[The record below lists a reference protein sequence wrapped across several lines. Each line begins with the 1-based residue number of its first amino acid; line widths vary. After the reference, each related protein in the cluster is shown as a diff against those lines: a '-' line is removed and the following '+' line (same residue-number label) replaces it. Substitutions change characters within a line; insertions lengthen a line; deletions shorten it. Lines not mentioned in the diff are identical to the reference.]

1 MFIWNLLNVMSKIK
15 MAYQRVEKNQIQTR
29 LQNEP
34 RRFIQVIYGPRQV
47 AKTTMVRQILNELN
61 YPHTLVAADAVP
73 ATDRVWI
80 AQQWEMARVKQQLS
94 PDLPYLL
101 VIDEVQK
108 IDNWSEQIKAEW
120 DRDTMEDRDLRV
132 VLLGSSRLML
142 QQGLTESLAGRFD
155 AMYLGHWS
163 YKEMKDA
170 FGLTPEEFIWF
181 GGYPGA
187 VTLKD
192 DEDRWKSYIRDAMLE
207 TSISKDILM
216 LTRVD
221 KPALM
226 KRLFE
231 IGSLYSGQVLS
242 YTKVMGQLADA
253 GNTTTLANY
262 LELLNEA
269 GLLSGLEKYSPNL
282 VRKRSSSPK
291 FMVHNT
297 AIMSGLSNETME
309 TLQADHKAWGRWV
322 ESAVGA
328 HLVNQAFK
336 DRKLSIY
343 YWREGNDAV
352 DFVVEYKKRIIALE
366 VKTSKVR
373 ALSGMN
379 AFVKNYHPEKT
390 FVIGTGGIPWEEFL
404 QLDVLS
410 LYS

>member
-1 MFIWNLLNVMSKIK
+1 MS
-15 MAYQRVEKNQIQTR
+15 YQRSEKNQIQKR
-29 LQNEP
+29 LHDEP
-34 RRFIQVIYGPRQV
+34 RMFIQVIYGPRQV
-47 AKTTMVRQILNELN
+47 GKTTMIRQIMKDINWPN
-61 YPHTLVAADAVP
+61 TLVAADAVP
-73 ATDRVWI
+73 ATDRLWI
-80 AQQWEMARVKQQLS
+80 AQQWENARMKQS
-94 PDLPYLL
+94 TTPDVPYIL

-108 IDNWSEQIKAEW
+108 IYNWSEQVKAEW
-120 DRDTMEDRDLRV
+120 DKDTSEERDIRV

-142 QQGLTESLAGRFD
+142 QQGLTESLAGRFEST
-155 AMYLGHWS
+155 YLGHWS

-170 FGLTPEEFIWF
+170 FGLSPEEFIWY

-187 VTLKD
+187 ILLKE
-192 DEDRWKSYIRDAMLE
+192 DEDRWKNYVRDALLE

-231 IGSLYSGQVLS
+231 IGSSYSGQVLS
-242 YTKVMGQLADA
+242 FTKIMGQLADA

-297 AIMSGLSNETME
+297 AIMSGVSNETMD
-309 TLQADHKAWGRWV
+309 TLQADHRAWGRWV

-336 DRKLSIY
+336 ESQLHIY
-343 YWREGNDAV
+343 YWREGNDEV
-352 DFVVEYKKRIIALE
+352 DFIVEYKKRIIALE
-366 VKTSKVR
+366 VKTSRVGG
-373 ALSGMN
+373 LTGMS
-379 AFVKNYHPEKT
+379 AFNNTYHPEKSL
-390 FVIGTGGIPWEEFL
+390 VVGTDGIPWEEFL
-404 QLDVLS
+404 QMDVLD

>member
-1 MFIWNLLNVMSKIK
+1 MV
-15 MAYQRVEKNQIQTR
+15 YQRKEKAIIQKR
-29 LQNEP
+29 LQEEP

-47 AKTTMVRQILNELN
+47 GKTTLVRQVIKDMNASN
-61 YPHTLVAADAVP
+61 TFVAADAIP
-73 ATDRVWI
+73 AGDRIWI
-80 AQQWEMARVKQQLS
+80 AQQWENARLIQNQNPEIS
-94 PDLPYLL
+94 HLL
-101 VIDEVQK
+101 IIDEVQK
-108 IDNWSEQIKAEW
+108 IDNWSEQVKAEW
-120 DRDTMEDRDLRV
+120 DRDTAEERDIRV
-132 VLLGSSRLML
+132 ILLGSSRLML
-142 QQGLTESLAGRFD
+142 QQGLTESLAGRFE
-155 AMYLGHWS
+155 AIYLGHWS
-163 YKEMKDA
+163 YKEMKEA
-170 FGLTPEEFIWF
+170 FGLTPEEYIWY

-187 VTLKD
+187 ITLME
-192 DEDRWKSYIRDAMLE
+192 DEDRWKNYVRDALLE

-231 IGSLYSGQVLS
+231 IGSAYSGQILS
-242 YTKVMGQLADA
+242 FTKVMGQLADA

-269 GLLSGLEKYSPNL
+269 GLLAGLEKYSPNL

-297 AIMSGLSNETME
+297 AIMSGISNETPE
-309 TLQADHKAWGRWV
+309 TLQADHRAWGRWV

-336 DRKLSIY
+336 EKKLTIY
-343 YWREGNDAV
+343 YWREGNEEV

-366 VKTSKVR
+366 VKTSKVGGL
-373 ALSGMN
+373 AGLN
-379 AFVKNYHPEKT
+379 AFAKQYRPEKSL
-390 FVIGTGGIPWEEFL
+390 VIGTDGIPWEEFL

-410 LYS
+410 LYD

>member
-1 MFIWNLLNVMSKIK
+1 
-15 MAYQRVEKNQIQTR
+15 MAYQRTEKKLIQNR
-29 LQNEP
+29 LDKEP

-47 AKTTMVRQILNELN
+47 GKTTLVRQVIQDLG
-61 YPHTLVAADAVP
+61 YPHMLVAADALP
-73 ATDRVWI
+73 ASDSIWI
-80 AQQWEMARVKQQLS
+80 AQQWENARLKQKLT
-94 PDLPYLL
+94 PNLPYLL

-108 IDNWSEQIKAEW
+108 INNWSEQIKAEW
-120 DRDTMEDRDLRV
+120 DLDTQEDRDIRV
-132 VLLGSSRLML
+132 ILLGSSRLML
-142 QQGLTESLAGRFD
+142 QQGLTESLAGRFE
-155 AMYLGHWS
+155 ATYLGHWS
-163 YKEMKDA
+163 CIEMKDA
-170 FGLTPEEFIWF
+170 FGLTPDEFIWY

-187 VTLKD
+187 ISLKE
-192 DEDRWKSYIRDAMLE
+192 DEDRWRNYVRDALLE

-242 YTKVMGQLADA
+242 FTKVMGQLADA

-269 GLLSGLEKYSPNL
+269 GLLSGIEKYSPNL

-297 AIMSGLSNETME
+297 AIMSGLSSETFE
-309 TLQADHKAWGRWV
+309 TLKAEPKSWGRWV

-328 HLVNQAFK
+328 HLINQSFK
-336 DRKLSIY
+336 DKKIKLY
-343 YWREGNDAV
+343 YWRDANDEV

-366 VKTSKVR
+366 VKTSKVG

-379 AFVKNYHPEKT
+379 AFSKNFHPEKSL
-390 FVIGTGGIPWEEFL
+390 VVGTGGIPWEEFL
-404 QLDVLS
+404 QLDVLDFFS
-410 LYS
+410 

>member
-1 MFIWNLLNVMSKIK
+1 MS
-15 MAYQRVEKNQIQTR
+15 YQRSEKNQIQKR
-29 LQNEP
+29 LHDEP
-34 RRFIQVIYGPRQV
+34 RMFIQVIYGPRQV
-47 AKTTMVRQILNELN
+47 GKTTMIRQIMKDINW
-61 YPHTLVAADAVP
+61 PHTLVAADAVP
-73 ATDRVWI
+73 ATDRLWI
-80 AQQWEMARVKQQLS
+80 AQQWENARMKQS
-94 PDLPYLL
+94 TTPDVPYIL

-108 IDNWSEQIKAEW
+108 IDNWSEQVKAEW
-120 DRDTMEDRDLRV
+120 DKDTAEERDIRV

-142 QQGLTESLAGRFD
+142 QQGLTESLAGRFEST
-155 AMYLGHWS
+155 YLGHWS

-170 FGLTPEEFIWF
+170 FGLSPEEFIWY

-187 VTLKD
+187 ILLKE
-192 DEDRWKSYIRDAMLE
+192 DEDRWKNYVRDALLE

-231 IGSLYSGQVLS
+231 IGSSYSGQVLS
-242 YTKVMGQLADA
+242 FTKIMGQLADA

-297 AIMSGLSNETME
+297 AIMSGVSNETMD
-309 TLQADHKAWGRWV
+309 TLQADHRAWGRWV

-336 DRKLSIY
+336 ERKLHIY
-343 YWREGNDAV
+343 YWREGNDEV
-352 DFVVEYKKRIIALE
+352 DFIVEYKKRIIALE
-366 VKTSKVR
+366 VKTSRVGG
-373 ALSGMN
+373 LTGMN
-379 AFVKNYHPEKT
+379 AFTNTYHPEKSL
-390 FVIGTGGIPWEEFL
+390 VVGTDGIPWEEFL
-404 QLDVLS
+404 QMDVLD

>member
-1 MFIWNLLNVMSKIK
+1 MSKIE
-15 MAYQRVEKNQIQTR
+15 MAYQRAEKNQIQNR

-47 AKTTMVRQILNELN
+47 GKTTLVRQIIKDLD

-80 AQQWEMARVKQQLS
+80 AQQWEIARVKQQLS
-94 PDLPYLL
+94 QDLPYLL

-120 DRDTMEDRDLRV
+120 DRDTMEERDIRV
-132 VLLGSSRLML
+132 ILLGSSRLML
-142 QQGLTESLAGRFD
+142 QQGLTESLAGRFE

-187 VTLKD
+187 ITLKD
-192 DEDRWKSYIRDAMLE
+192 DEDRWKNYVRDALLE

-242 YTKVMGQLADA
+242 FTKVMGQLADA

-336 DRKLSIY
+336 DKKLNIY
-343 YWREGNDAV
+343 YWREGNDEV
-352 DFVVEYKKRIIALE
+352 DFVVEYKKRIIAIE
-366 VKTSKVR
+366 VKTSKVG

-379 AFVKNYHPEKT
+379 AFVKTYHPEKSL
-390 FVIGTGGIPWEEFL
+390 VVGTDGIPWEEFL
-404 QLDVLS
+404 QMDILS
-410 LYS
+410 LYF

>member
-1 MFIWNLLNVMSKIK
+1 
-15 MAYQRVEKNQIQTR
+15 MAYQRSDKSLIENR
-29 LQNEP
+29 LKNEP

-47 AKTTMVRQILNELN
+47 GKTTMIRQIAKALD
-61 YPHTLVAADAVP
+61 YPHNLVAADAVP
-73 ATDRVWI
+73 AGDKLWI
-80 AQQWEMARVKQQLS
+80 AQQWDNARQQLKAHN
-94 PDLPYLL
+94 DKPYLL

-120 DRDTMEDRDLRV
+120 DKDSAEELDIRV

-142 QQGLTESLAGRFD
+142 QQGLTESLAGRFE
-155 AMYLGHWS
+155 ATYLGHWS

-170 FGLTPEEFIWF
+170 FGLSPEEFIWY

-187 VTLKD
+187 ITLKD
-192 DEDRWKSYIRDAMLE
+192 DEDRWKAYIRDSLLE

-231 IGSLYSGQVLS
+231 LGSSYSGQILS

-253 GNTTTLANY
+253 GNTTTLSNY
-262 LELLNEA
+262 LELLNDA
-269 GLLSGLEKYSPNL
+269 GLLGGLEKYSPNM
-282 VRKRSSSPK
+282 VRKRASSPK

-297 AIMSGLSNETME
+297 AIMSGISGESLES
-309 TLQADHKAWGRWV
+309 LQEDPKVWGRWV

-328 HLVNQAFK
+328 HLINQSFK
-336 DRKLSIY
+336 NKKLKIY
-343 YWREGNDAV
+343 YWREGNDEV

-366 VKTSKVR
+366 VKTGKVGG
-373 ALSGMN
+373 LSGMN
-379 AFVKNYHPEKT
+379 AFHKIHKPEKSL
-390 FVIGTGGIPWEEFL
+390 VIGTGGLAWEEFL
-404 QLDVLS
+404 QMEVIDLFE
-410 LYS
+410 